1 VPLRAVIAELGRGP
15 LVAVA
20 IAITFVA
27 GVLAASA
34 YSAVRRLRPRSAVI
48 REARAARD
56 ALTLLG
62 DALAATH
69 NARALLAVIL
79 DATVEATSALGG
91 VATLAG
97 ETVASRG
104 SAPGLKA
111 LVLILDEEP
120 GEEMEVRLEPPAGG
134 FSSETEALA
143 SSIANQ
149 GRVALENARLH
160 RAVEQQAL
168 TDDLTGLANRRRF
181 MQALGE
187 EVRRSERFDTRFGI
201 VLFDLD
207 NFKQINDRFGH
218 EAGDL
223 VLKSVTAVIQSCL
236 RDVDLAVRLGGEEF
250 AVLVPEADLEGARLV
265 AERIRGGLHET
276 PTEVARDQFVVV
288 TASFGL
294 AAYPENETPLD
305 LLRAADS
312 ALYRAKAEGKD
323 RTLA

>member
-1 VPLRAVIAELGRGP
+1 VITADLSSAALIG
-15 LVAVA
+15 LA
-20 IAITFVA
+20 IVSTFVA
-27 GVLAASA
+27 GILAASS
-34 YSAVRRLRPRSAVI
+34 YSAYKRVRARRAPSSGEGRPP
-48 REARAARD
+48 RD
-56 ALTLLG
+56 VLALLG

-69 NARALLAVIL
+69 NPRALLAVIL

-91 VATLAG
+91 TATIGG
-97 ETVASRG
+97 EPVASIG
-104 SAPGLKA
+104 SGAGSHA
-111 LVLILDEEP
+111 LVLVLAEEP
-120 GEEMEVRLEPPAGG
+120 GEEMEVRLQPPPGG
-134 FSSETEALA
+134 FGPETEALA
-143 SSIANQ
+143 SSIATQ
-149 GRVALENARLH
+149 GRIALENARLH
-160 RAVEQQAL
+160 RTVEQQAL

-187 EVRRSERFDTRFGI
+187 EVRRGERFATRFGI

-207 NFKQINDRFGH
+207 DFKQINDRHGH

-223 VLKSVTAVIQSCL
+223 VLQGVTTVIQSNL

-265 AERIRGGLHET
+265 AERIRSGLHET
-276 PTEVARDQFVVV
+276 PTEIAPGQHVVV

-294 AAYPENETPLD
+294 ACYPENETPLE

-323 RTLA
+323 RTIA